1 MRSNTSAYKVKP
13 RLLHYVPFG
22 ARTMISA
29 RPFGVRGRKISK
41 YTKGVSHP
49 DGPALS
55 RELPRPQ
62 RPPGA

>member
-1 MRSNTSAYKVKP
+1 
-13 RLLHYVPFG
+13 
-22 ARTMISA
+22 MISA